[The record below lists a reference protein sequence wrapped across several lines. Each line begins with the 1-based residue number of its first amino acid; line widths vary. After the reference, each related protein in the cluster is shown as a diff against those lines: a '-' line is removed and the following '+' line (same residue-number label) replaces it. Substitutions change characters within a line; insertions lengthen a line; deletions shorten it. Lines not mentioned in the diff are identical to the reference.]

1 MKNGLKK
8 PGYFYPGFQ
17 KINLISVSTLFLS
30 KETKNGVSGRD
41 FFLMNIY
48 FQWFLFLISV
58 F

>member
-30 KETKNGVSGRD
+30 KET
-41 FFLMNIY
+41 
-48 FQWFLFLISV
+48 
-58 F
+58 